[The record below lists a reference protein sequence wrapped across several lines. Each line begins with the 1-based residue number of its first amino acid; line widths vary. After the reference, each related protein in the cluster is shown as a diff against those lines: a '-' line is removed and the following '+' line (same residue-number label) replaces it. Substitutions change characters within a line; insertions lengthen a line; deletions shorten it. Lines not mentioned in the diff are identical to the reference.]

1 LLEQRGVMRT
11 NCVDCLDRTNV
22 GQFALGVKFLSVGIK
37 VLGLSSSL
45 LSEPS
50 NLLVMNLMDMY
61 SEMGDRIAL
70 QVNYVKLKQKK

>member
-1 LLEQRGVMRT
+1 MLEQRGVMRT

>member
-1 LLEQRGVMRT
+1 MRT

-70 QVNYVKLKQKK
+70 QVIDITHITLLA